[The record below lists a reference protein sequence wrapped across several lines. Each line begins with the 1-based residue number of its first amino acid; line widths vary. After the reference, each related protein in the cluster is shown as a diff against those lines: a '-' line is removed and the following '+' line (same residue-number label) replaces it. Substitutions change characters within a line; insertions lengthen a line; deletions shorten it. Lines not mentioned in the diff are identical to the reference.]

1 MLTGME
7 KRMYDSQKHQAKI
20 TTQDGDIFIGLCK
33 YFTSALDNEPEE
45 ACLTMESPTKNF
57 WVFSFSLNV
66 YLEFIILFQ
75 NSGTKTRRI

>member
-45 ACLTMESPTKNF
+45 ACLTMESPTKNGEIF
-57 WVFSFSLNV
+57 MGKYVDFDLHV
-66 YLEFIILFQ
+66 IKDIELLD
-75 NSGTKTRRI
+75 